1 MEVAGQ
7 MPEGSFLD
15 QLVAAFLMLLAI
27 VVLVRRGKEV
37 KSVLKASWPIVLY
50 FSFCLISLVWSDFPV
65 WGFKRWIRALGDLV
79 MVLVVATDAHPVAA
93 LKRLITRLGFVLLP
107 VSVLW
112 IRYYP
117 SLGQG
122 WDEYGLRSFNGVAS
136 NKNVLGNLVYL
147 VAVGALWQILAFL
160 RDKEN
165 PDRRRHLL
173 AQ

>member
-1 MEVAGQ
+1 
-7 MPEGSFLD
+7 
-15 QLVAAFLMLLAI
+15 
-27 VVLVRRGKEV
+27 
-37 KSVLKASWPIVLY
+37 
-50 FSFCLISLVWSDFPV
+50 LISLVWSDFPV

-173 AQ
+173 AQGALVAFGINLLYTANCATATACFLLGTGLMLALSRSLFRRN